1 MNLTVFELIVAE
13 SKITL
18 CELTFHWYDK
28 LLSGIDDVKFWTE
41 SEYFSLVL
49 AIISFP
55 LLLIIWTVEGIL
67 VSLFSL
73 FELHQIIIG
82 DAIAQMENN
91 PSVAIKI
98 DFVLFILTLY

>member
-1 MNLTVFELIVAE
+1 MIIAVNVYVPATLTMNLTVFELIVAE

-28 LLSGIDDVKFWTE
+28 LLSGIDDLKFWTE

-55 LLLIIWTVEGIL
+55 LLGNVE
-67 VSLFSL
+67 
-73 FELHQIIIG
+73 
-82 DAIAQMENN
+82 
-91 PSVAIKI
+91 
-98 DFVLFILTLY
+98 

>member
-1 MNLTVFELIVAE
+1 MSF
-13 SKITL
+13 SKNRYT
-18 CELTFHWYDK
+18 T
-28 LLSGIDDVKFWTE
+28 GIDDVKFWTE

-55 LLLIIWTVEGIL
+55 LLLIIWPVEGIL

-73 FELHQIIIG
+73 FELLQIIIG
-82 DAIAQMENN
+82 DAIAQIENN

-98 DFVLFILTLY
+98 KNLPIKRKFFKAIAQIK